1 MGSTCPQPHGSPN
14 ETGGMSPG
22 LATGT
27 HRPWRT
33 CLGALPLEEGDTALS
48 VLLVYLLQDS
58 GTNDTIMRIWLIF
71 KVERERRF
79 ENLSL
84 THTLRFMHVESALLG
99 VKSGGENEDGF
110 GGMREDVPTHTR
122 RVNTPGLSPSTARG
136 QIDP

>member
-14 ETGGMSPG
+14 KTGCAFCP
-22 LATGT
+22 
-27 HRPWRT
+27 P
-33 CLGALPLEEGDTALS
+33 
-48 VLLVYLLQDS
+48 LVYLLQDS

-84 THTLRFMHVESALLG
+84 THTLRFMHVESVLLG

-110 GGMREDVPTHTR
+110 GGMRENVPTTHAE
-122 RVNTPGLSPSTARG
+122 G
-136 QIDP
+136 